1 MTMFQQLFW
10 GSAFLCLCL
19 VIETGILVYCADALR
34 RFAKR
39 GESLR
44 SPLRRISFLLLA
56 IGFILFSHT
65 VQVWIWSGALVWSGA
80 LENWNTAVYFS
91 LVTYTTLGYGDI
103 VLGDGLRIFAALAS
117 VTGLLGFGISTAFL
131 VGSMS
136 RFFQG
141 KADDTSTD

>member
-10 GSAFLCLCL
+10 GSVFLCLCL
-19 VIETGILVYCADALR
+19 VIETGILVYCADAMR
-34 RFAKR
+34 RFSKR
-39 GESLR
+39 VANLH
-44 SPLRRISFLLLA
+44 SPVQRISFLLLA
-56 IGFILFSHT
+56 IGFILFAHT
-65 VQVWIWSGALVWSGA
+65 VQVWIWSGAFVWSGA

-103 VLGDGLRIFAALAS
+103 VLGAGLRIFAAFAS

-141 KADDTSTD
+141 KDDDRSVD